1 MNINEVYKIVSYLV
15 DKYQGTYLSPDDFNM
30 VINMAQRQYLN
41 YMTED
46 GSGHKG
52 LQSGRK
58 QGTLITT
65 PVVESLSTF
74 VTEAIISP
82 DITGY
87 IYTQPS
93 DLYTTISVRG
103 ETVGTK
109 SLRRVTED
117 KWFPYIFDPIDP
129 PTTADPIYV
138 ELGNTYKTYPLM
150 SGINLR
156 VAYIRNPATMRWGN
170 GSTLV
175 YDSSVYN
182 AISNPNGSTQPEWG
196 DKDMEDIIYRAIGII
211 GINLKDN
218 DLKMAGQIVKQQGQ

>member
-65 PVVESLSTF
+65 PVVESLSIFMKEEVIPT
-74 VTEAIISP
+74 
-82 DITGY
+82 DGTGY
-87 IYTQPS
+87 IVTQPS
-93 DLYTTISVRG
+93 DLYTTVSVRR
-103 ETVGTK
+103 TA
-109 SLRRVTED
+109 SPINAYRRVTQD
-117 KWFPYIFDPIDP
+117 KWSTTLNDPIDP
-129 PTTADPIYV
+129 PTSSDPIYV
-138 ELGNTYKTYPLM
+138 EIGNTYKLYPTATDV
-150 SGINLR
+150 R
-156 VAYIRNPATMRWGN
+156 VAYIKIPNEMRWGN
-170 GSTLV
+170 ANTLV
-175 YDSSVYN
+175 YDSSTYN
-182 AISNPNGSTQPEWG
+182 SISNPNGSTQPEWN
-196 DKDMEDIIYRAIGII
+196 DKDMEDIIYRAIAII

-218 DLKMAGQIVKQQGQ
+218 DLKMAAQLVKQQGE